1 VETVLGL
8 LLVVGIILLVRR
20 FSRRG
25 RGRGRFKCHDC
36 RFMRKMFDDG
46 VMCGYGDAEV
56 FKNPRHIA
64 MCPDWALQLK
74 AKR

>member
-1 VETVLGL
+1 MEALIGL
-8 LLVVGIILLVRR
+8 LLVVGIVLLVRR
-20 FSRRG
+20 SGRG
-25 RGRGRFKCHDC
+25 RRGRFKCHDC

-64 MCPDWALQLK
+64 MCPDWAPQLK
-74 AKR
+74 RKR